1 MERLN
6 VLVTSSYYW
15 PEGAGTAP
23 YMTGLAEYLSG
34 RGHRVVVATTFAHYP
49 DWQSSANGRPALSE
63 TRAGVLIRRR
73 AHYVPTRQ
81 SAGHRAFYEATLYAS
96 GLTALSM
103 HPRPDVIIGTCPSLA
118 GGALAATASALY
130 RAPYGLIFQDL
141 MGLAAAQS
149 GVAGGGK
156 VAAAVRTAELGL
168 ARRAARIAVIAE
180 GFRAYFDDGGIDPR
194 KIDRLRNW
202 SRRVEPSETTAETRK
217 RLGWRSDDFVCLH
230 GGNLGQK
237 QGLDNVLDAAALLRD
252 DGIRIVFAGDGNDR
266 PRLQARARALQL
278 DNVDFIDMQ
287 GPGRWEEI
295 MQASDVLLVNQRAS
309 VADMSLPSKLTSYF
323 AAGRPV
329 VAAASEGSETA
340 REMEAARAGYVVPP
354 ENPAALRDAIA
365 SIKRDSLR
373 ASEIGESAKRY
384 AATHL
389 SPERAL
395 SDYEAW
401 VGAIANQRARRRE
414 APPRRSG

>member
-1 MERLN
+1 
-6 VLVTSSYYW
+6 
-15 PEGAGTAP
+15 
-23 YMTGLAEYLSG
+23 
-34 RGHRVVVATTFAHYP
+34 
-49 DWQSSANGRPALSE
+49 
-63 TRAGVLIRRR
+63 
-73 AHYVPTRQ
+73 
-81 SAGHRAFYEATLYAS
+81 
-96 GLTALSM
+96 
-103 HPRPDVIIGTCPSLA
+103 
-118 GGALAATASALY
+118 
-130 RAPYGLIFQDL
+130 
-141 MGLAAAQS
+141 
-149 GVAGGGK
+149 
-156 VAAAVRTAELGL
+156 
-168 ARRAARIAVIAE
+168 
-180 GFRAYFDDGGIDPR
+180 
-194 KIDRLRNW
+194 
-202 SRRVEPSETTAETRK
+202 
-217 RLGWRSDDFVCLH
+217 VCLH

-237 QGLDNVLDAAALLRD
+237 QGLDNVLDAAALLRG
-252 DGIRIVFAGDGNDR
+252 DGVRIVFAGDGNDR
-266 PRLQARARALQL
+266 ARLQAKARELQL

-340 REMEAARAGYVVPP
+340 REMEAARAGHVVPP
-354 ENPAALRDAIA
+354 ENAAALRDAIA
-365 SIKRDSLR
+365 FIKGDSLR

-401 VGAIANQRARRRE
+401 VSAIATHRARQRE